1 MIWTLVKRKIARTK
15 KTLKDRNSIVVKIC
29 RLHSHIPIDETSA
42 KIVDCELLDLRDTE
56 CFVDSLM
63 KRSASR
69 FIERQDEKQDIL
81 DENKPIEMSGEL
93 DLQSM
98 VGKVVMGKVDDWR
111 KKPMNMRKIE
121 LWVANIILKN

>member
-1 MIWTLVKRKIARTK
+1 MKAIFKIEEY
-15 KTLKDRNSIVVKIC
+15 LKDWNSIVVKIC

-42 KIVDCELLDLRDTE
+42 KIIDCNLLDLRDTE
-56 CFVDSLM
+56 WFVDSLM

-93 DLQSM
+93 DLKSM

-111 KKPMNMRKIE
+111 KKPISMRKIE
-121 LWVANIILKN
+121 L

>member
-1 MIWTLVKRKIARTK
+1 MKSIFKIEEY
-15 KTLKDRNSIVVKIC
+15 LQDRNSIVVKIC

-42 KIVDCELLDLRDTE
+42 KIVDCNLLDLRDTD

-69 FIERQDEKQDIL
+69 FIERQDEKQDVL

-93 DLQSM
+93 DLSSM

-121 LWVANIILKN
+121 L